1 MNDYQLTWYMQE
13 VSMHSYGAEFD
24 MKRIDDLLSN
34 SEMIQ
39 SRLVWFHLSSFLSHV
54 GMISKL
60 VSPISKDA
68 SANTRGNALKAAL
81 GVSATSEVLPRSAR
95 DNTEHFDERIDNWVS
110 ANASDIMEIVLPD
123 RDGYNFM
130 RGDEKRVRRVLLK
143 QEYVFMSENRDGSK
157 FELELK
163 PLVQEVAR
171 IGHEAT
177 MWINTKSPYH
187 FVYPEGGP
195 NLKSGSMLKQGRT

>member
-13 VSMHSYGAEFD
+13 VSMHAYGAEFD
-24 MKRIDDLLSN
+24 MKRIDYLLSHP
-34 SEMIQ
+34 EMIQ

-60 VSPISKDA
+60 VSPISNDA
-68 SANTRGNALKAAL
+68 SANARGSALKAAL
-81 GVSATSEVLPRSAR
+81 SVSATSEVLPRNAR

-110 ANASDIMEIVLPD
+110 ANAAEIMEIVLPD
-123 RDGYNFM
+123 RDAYNFM

-143 QEYVFMSENRDGSK
+143 KEYVFMSENRDGSK
-157 FELELK
+157 FELELR

-171 IGHEAT
+171 IESEAT
-177 MWINTKSPYH
+177 KWINTKSPYH
-187 FVYPEGGP
+187 FVYP
-195 NLKSGSMLKQGRT
+195 Q